1 MESTLTKQQKTP
13 MIRKAIGVAWP
24 AVLESFF
31 VALAGLI
38 DTMMVASLGSR
49 AVAAVSLTSQPKFL
63 FLSPFVAVNIAVSA
77 LVARRK
83 GEEKREDAN
92 ETLFTAFLVT
102 MAICALVTFLSIA
115 FGSGFM
121 TIAGSN
127 PETHAEA
134 TLYFKIVV
142 GGCFFQV
149 LSMVINAAQRGS
161 GYTRISMTTNLLS
174 SVVNIIFNYLLI
186 GGHFGFPALGVKGAA
201 LATVLGT
208 VVAAV
213 LSVASLFRKNSYVS
227 VPFIYRKHL
236 RPRTSD
242 LRPIYSLASNLFIE
256 NLAMRVGFLTTA
268 FLAARLGTD
277 PFAAHGVGMN
287 LLSLSFSFADGMQAA
302 AVALSGEALG
312 AGNKDGAI
320 EYGRICQRIGLFISL
335 VLSLFFIFGGRWFFS
350 LFFKEEAILSYGVI
364 ICRFMTVIVLAQISQ
379 VIFGACLRAA
389 GDVRYCLIATLVSVT
404 FIRTAVTILLVA
416 VIPLGL
422 VGVWLGILSD
432 QASRLLFLSHRF
444 RTGKWVHLKI

>member
-1 MESTLTKQQKTP
+1 MEDSLIKQQKDP

-38 DTMMVASLGSR
+38 DTMMVSTLGSR
-49 AVAAVSLTSQPKFL
+49 AVAAVSLTAQPKFL
-63 FLSPFVAVNIAVSA
+63 FLSPFFAVNIALSA

-83 GEEKREDAN
+83 GEQKQEDAN

-102 MAICALVTFLSIA
+102 MAICALITFLSLA
-115 FGSGFM
+115 FSPGLM
-121 TIAGSN
+121 RIAGSN
-127 PETHAEA
+127 PDTHDQA
-134 TLYFKIVV
+134 TLYFRIVV

-161 GYTRISMTTNLLS
+161 GYTRISMTTNLVS
-174 SVVNIIFNYLLI
+174 SVVNVIFNYLLI
-186 GGHFGFPALGVKGAA
+186 GGHFGFPALGVRGAA

-213 LSVASLFRKNSYVS
+213 MSVASLFRQRSYVS
-227 VPFIYRKHL
+227 VPFIYRNHL
-236 RPRTSD
+236 RPRSAD

-268 FLAARLGTD
+268 LLAARLGTE

-312 AGNKDGAI
+312 AGDKKGAV
-320 EYGRICQRIGLFISL
+320 EYGRICQRIGLIISL
-335 VLSLFFIFGGRWFFS
+335 ILSAFFIFGGRWFFS
-350 LFFKEEAILSYGVI
+350 LFFEEEAILAHGVV

-389 GDVRYCLIATLVSVT
+389 GDVRYCLMATLISVT
-404 FIRTAVTILLVA
+404 FIRTAVTILLVS

-432 QASRLLFLSHRF
+432 QISRFTFLSLRF